1 MQLGSVLH
9 TRVYREAYKGKLVG
23 SEAGLAGSAS
33 PDSGRALQR
42 RALQGFTSCDWVY
55 RFTPT
60 LVFRDALPWVA
71 QSVSYPWFGVRVKL
85 MVLPFPL
92 PSSSPAQDPRPAT
105 P

>member
-9 TRVYREAYKGKLVG
+9 TRVHREVYKGKLVG

-42 RALQGFTSCDWVY
+42 TELQGFTPCGWVY
-55 RFTPT
+55 RFTPA
-60 LVFRDALPWVA
+60 LVFRDALTWTA
-71 QSVSYPWFGVRVKL
+71 RSALRAWLGVKVKL
-85 MVLPFPL
+85 MVLAFPL
-92 PSSSPAQDPRPAT
+92 PASSPAQDPCPAT